1 MNKVQTNILCLSPWI
16 HDFAAYNLWNAP
28 LGLYRV
34 ASALSAEIDASF
46 DFLDL
51 ADAPIKSK
59 PDGRSHIKRS
69 IIAKPSP
76 LKNIPRHFCRYGIS
90 PLEAEEKIKTLIT
103 KNGRPFDAVFVTS
116 LMSYWYTGVV
126 ETIALV
132 KKLMPKTPII
142 LGGIYATLFAEHA
155 RKITGA
161 DHVFEGPAANSQAI
175 EKIIGLLEKSGVE
188 ILRKKTMQKHWSEF
202 DAVKIYA
209 PLTTGEGC
217 PMKCSYCASH
227 ILSPRFS
234 QRDPLEVFSEMQMLH
249 KKGARNFAFYDDA
262 LLINAEK
269 VAAKIFEMTA
279 DKMPDVKLFTPVGVQ
294 SRFITPELA
303 QLMHRAKLGHMRL
316 GFETSNILRQSNTG
330 GKTTNEE
337 FENAF
342 RNLIQAGYAPKDV
355 GVFIMHGLPNQPIEE
370 VEAAVA
376 FAKQLGARIAL
387 TEYSPIP
394 HTTESHKVPQEVL
407 DEPLL
412 SNNTAYS
419 LLFGKYDPARL
430 ARLHLSA
437 KE

>member
-1 MNKVQTNILCLSPWI
+1 MKNVQTNILCLSPWI

-34 ASALSAEIDASF
+34 ASALSAEIEADF

-51 ADAPIKSK
+51 TDAPIKQK
-59 PDGRSHIKRS
+59 PDGRSHIERS
-69 IIAKPSP
+69 IIAKPVP

-90 PLEAEEKIKTLIT
+90 PIEAEEKIKGLIS
-103 KNGRPFDAVFVTS
+103 KNGRPFDAVLVTS
-116 LMSYWYTGVV
+116 LMGYWYTGVT
-126 ETIALV
+126 ESIALV
-132 KKLMPKTPII
+132 KRLLPKAPVV

-155 RKITGA
+155 RKTTGA
-161 DHVFEGPAANSQAI
+161 DHVFEGPAVDPESV

-188 ILRKKTMQKHWSEF
+188 ILRKRSAQKHWSEF

-234 QRDPLEVFSEMQMLH
+234 QREAHDVISEMQTLH

-269 VAAKIFEMTA
+269 VAAKIFESVA
-279 DKMPDVKLFTPVGVQ
+279 EKMPDVKLFTPVGVQ

-303 QLMHRAKLGHMRL
+303 KLMHRAKLGHMRL
-316 GFETSNILRQSNTG
+316 GFETSDLLRQANTG
-330 GKTTNEE
+330 GKTTNDELE
-337 FENAF
+337 CAF
-342 RNLIQAGYAPKDV
+342 RNLVRAGYAQKDV
-355 GVFIMHGLPNQPIEE
+355 GVFIMHGLPDQPIEE

-376 FAKQLGARIAL
+376 FAKKLGARIAL

-394 HTTESHKVPQEVL
+394 HTAESNKVPHEVF

-412 SNNTAYS
+412 TNNTAYS
-419 LLFGKYDPARL
+419 LLFGKYDPLRL
-430 ARLHLSA
+430 ERLHLSA
-437 KE
+437 KD